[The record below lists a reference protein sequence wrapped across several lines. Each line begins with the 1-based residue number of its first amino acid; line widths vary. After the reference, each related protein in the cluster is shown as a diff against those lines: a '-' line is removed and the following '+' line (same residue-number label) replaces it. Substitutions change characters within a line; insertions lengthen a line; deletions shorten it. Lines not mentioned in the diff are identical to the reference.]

1 MDGELDL
8 DALIARINAMSPEER
23 EQVRERAR
31 IELAEM
37 RRRVQ
42 SVPDDDE
49 WTEEDVVRAVKEV
62 RAEMRAERERAA
74 AGRR

>member
-23 EQVRERAR
+23 EQARERAR